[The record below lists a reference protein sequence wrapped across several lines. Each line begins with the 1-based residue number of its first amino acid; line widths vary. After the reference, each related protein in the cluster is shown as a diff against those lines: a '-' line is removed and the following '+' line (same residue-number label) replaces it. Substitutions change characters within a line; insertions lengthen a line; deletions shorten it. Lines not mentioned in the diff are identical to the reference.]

1 MTLGN
6 AERPMANRVASF
18 LLAAVVA
25 ACVSQPNAAAS
36 LEISTRPVSS
46 PRADEAE
53 VCNQALLG
61 PVIIGRKG
69 DVLIFSSVDTSR
81 EVELVWPHGFSAR
94 VIAGKGE
101 LVDSLGVVVGRE
113 GDTLSNLGGAGGDV
127 CSIGTDHDS
136 DQAPGVAAPRA
147 T

>member
-46 PRADEAE
+46 PRADQAE
-53 VCNQALLG
+53 VCNQAL
-61 PVIIGRKG
+61 
-69 DVLIFSSVDTSR
+69 
-81 EVELVWPHGFSAR
+81 
-94 VIAGKGE
+94 
-101 LVDSLGVVVGRE
+101 
-113 GDTLSNLGGAGGDV
+113 
-127 CSIGTDHDS
+127 
-136 DQAPGVAAPRA
+136 
-147 T
+147 